1 MLTFP
6 RAAVILQRLSEQLNL
21 AKPVCPN
28 GVKPLS
34 IQILVVEDVPE
45 LLEDL
50 GFYLA
55 DTGFSVA
62 CAGSAL
68 AFWAEFEAKRPDIVL
83 LDVGLPC
90 ECGLSIAQRVR
101 EQYPHIGI
109 VMLTGRSLLTDR
121 LSGRSAGADDYLTKP
136 VQMDELVL
144 VLHNLA
150 RRLRL
155 NQPQSWVLEI
165 QALRL
170 STPSGAQV
178 ELTRSEAQ
186 VFKALAT
193 APSQQATRQR
203 IVECLGYAWETYD
216 ERRLEAIIS
225 RLKRKLVAELE
236 LDDSPIRS
244 LRGEGYGFIELLR
257 LA

>member
-1 MLTFP
+1 
-6 RAAVILQRLSEQLNL
+6 
-21 AKPVCPN
+21 
-28 GVKPLS
+28 LS

-55 DTGFSVA
+55 EHGFSVA
-62 CAGSAL
+62 CASNAQ
-68 AFWAEFEAKRPDIVL
+68 AFWSEFATRQPDIVV
-83 LDVGLPC
+83 LDIGLPG
-90 ECGLSIAQRVR
+90 ESGLNIARQVR

-109 VMLTGRSLLTDR
+109 VILTGRSLLTDR

-136 VQMDELVL
+136 VQMEELVL
-144 VLHNLA
+144 VLNNLA
-150 RRLRL
+150 RRLSL
-155 NQPQSWVLEI
+155 EQPKSWVLEI

-178 ELTRSEAQ
+178 ELTRSEVQ

-193 APSQQATRQR
+193 EPSQQATRQR
-203 IVECLGYAWETYD
+203 IVECLGYAWESYD

-225 RLKRKLVAELE
+225 RLKKKLLTEFKLE
-236 LDDSPIRS
+236 ETPIRS
-244 LRGEGYGFIELLR
+244 LRGEGYGFIEPLR